1 MLWSDKRRSNINVYH
16 RNQRKKDTPFY
27 YFLLHFIEKLSG
39 CRSSQWKTAERKKCI
54 YIGVGIVNAVSST
67 LGIVRVHGHVKGIS
81 VSILPLLFRMFILQA
96 KVTKILL
103 DYLPSYLRIKA
114 IFFLEPLLCQVRK
127 TLGCIRAYRG
137 DSVCLSTGTHIY
149 VFLKSAGKN

>member
-1 MLWSDKRRSNINVYH
+1 MKDCGKKKNVH
-16 RNQRKKDTPFY
+16 V
-27 YFLLHFIEKLSG
+27 
-39 CRSSQWKTAERKKCI
+39 
-54 YIGVGIVNAVSST
+54 YIGVGIVNAVSSA
-67 LGIVRVHGHVKGIS
+67 LGIAHVHGHVKGIS

-127 TLGCIRAYRG
+127 TLGGIRAYRG
-137 DSVCLSTGTHIY
+137 DQSVCQLEPRY
-149 VFLKSAGKN
+149 MCF